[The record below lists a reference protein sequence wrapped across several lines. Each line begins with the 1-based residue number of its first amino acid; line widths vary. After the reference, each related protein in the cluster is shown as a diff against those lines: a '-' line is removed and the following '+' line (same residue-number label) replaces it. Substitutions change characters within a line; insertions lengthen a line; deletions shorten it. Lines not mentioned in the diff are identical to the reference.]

1 MKYSIIEKGGVTSA
15 KGYKAAGVACG
26 IKDGIK
32 KDFAMVVSENTA
44 NAAGVFTRNVV
55 KGHSLQLTLKNLRTT
70 GKADAVVVN
79 SGCANA
85 CVGEAGDEAA
95 LKVVEYAA
103 KKLDTKPENIIIN
116 STGVIG
122 KVLDWKAAV
131 HGVDIALEA
140 LSVEGGTDAE
150 AAIMTTDTVKKEY
163 AVSFELGGKIVTIGG
178 MAKGSG
184 MIHPNMGT
192 MISVITTDAA
202 VSSDILQRALRET
215 ADCTYNRVSVDG
227 DTSVCDMTVIL
238 ANGLAANDE
247 IKQWDSPERVLF
259 SKMLK
264 VVCEYLARMLA
275 KDGEGATKLM
285 EVKVINAESKE
296 QAYTIACAVAKSP
309 LVKTAMFGEDANWG
323 RIITAAGYSGAE
335 FNPDTVD
342 VYIGDVMTCK
352 NGCALD
358 FDEDAALVVLKK
370 NEVVIT
376 VDMKAG
382 DASDHMWS
390 CDFSYDYVKINGSYR
405 T

>member
-1 MKYSIIEKGGVTSA
+1 MKYSIIENGGVTSA

-32 KDFAMVVSENTA
+32 KDFAMVVSEKTA

-55 KGHSLQLTLKNLRTT
+55 KGHSLQLTLKNLRNT

-85 CVGEAGDEAA
+85 CVGKPGDEAA
-95 LKVVEYAA
+95 LKVTEYAA
-103 KKLDTKPENIIIN
+103 KVLDTVPENIIIN

-122 KVLDWKAAV
+122 KVLDWEAAV
-131 HGVDIALEA
+131 RGVEMAKAA

-163 AVSFELGGKIVTIGG
+163 AVSFDLGGKMVTIGG

-238 ANGLAANDE
+238 ANGLAGNDE
-247 IKQWDSPERVLF
+247 INDWDSDDCKLF
-259 SKMLK
+259 SEMLTA
-264 VVCEYLARMLA
+264 VCEYLARMLA

-285 EVKVINAESKE
+285 EVKVVNAESKE
-296 QAYTIACAVAKSP
+296 QAYTIACAIAKSP

-335 FNPDTVD
+335 FNPDLVD

-358 FDEDAALVVLKK
+358 FDEDEALVVLKK

-382 DASDHMWS
+382 EAFDRMWS

>member
-1 MKYSIIEKGGVTSA
+1 MKYSIIENGGVTSA

-32 KDFAMVVSENTA
+32 KDFAMVVSEQTA

-55 KGHSLQLTLKNLRTT
+55 KGHSLQLTLKNLRNT

-85 CVGEAGDEAA
+85 CVGAPGDEAA

-103 KKLDTKPENIIIN
+103 KALDTVPENIIIN

-122 KVLDWKAAV
+122 KVLDWEAAV
-131 HGVDIALEA
+131 RGVDLAKA
-140 LSVEGGTDAE
+140 VLSVEGGTDAE

-163 AVSFELGGKIVTIGG
+163 AVSFESGGKIITIGG

-238 ANGLAANDE
+238 ANGLADNDE
-247 IKQWDSPERVLF
+247 ITDWDSEDRKLF
-259 SKMLK
+259 SEMLTT
-264 VVCEYLARMLA
+264 VCEYLAKMLA

-285 EVKVINAESKE
+285 EVKVVNAESKE
-296 QAYTIACAVAKSP
+296 QAYTIACAIAKSP
-309 LVKTAMFGEDANWG
+309 LVKTAMFGQDANWG

-335 FNPDTVD
+335 FNPDLVD

-358 FDEDAALVVLKK
+358 FDEDEALNVLKK

-382 DASDHMWS
+382 EACDRMWS